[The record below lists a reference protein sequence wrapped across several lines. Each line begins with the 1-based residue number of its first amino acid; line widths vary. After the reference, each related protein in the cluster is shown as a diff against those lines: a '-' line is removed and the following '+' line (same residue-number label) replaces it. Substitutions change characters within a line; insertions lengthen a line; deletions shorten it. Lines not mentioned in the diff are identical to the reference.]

1 MSINKPY
8 PKFYKLVLNSANA
21 RYYNGDFS
29 FDVNIP
35 MWDSLHTK
43 VGWVLGVDSFFT
55 SNTPAGITAT
65 GGGLF
70 GNLHLREL
78 TQITSYTTEKE
89 AQSDCILTFN
99 SASVKNFLST
109 NSVGLPIT
117 DEGFWVNKQ
126 FTMYF
131 TDNALNKVVVPSNTA
146 FQVTIFLWENIE

>member
-21 RYYNGDFS
+21 RYYNGEFS

-35 MWDSLHTK
+35 MGDNLHTK

-55 SNTPAGITAT
+55 SSAIAGITLT
-65 GGGLF
+65 GNALF
-70 GNLHLREL
+70 ANLHLREL
-78 TQITSYTTEKE
+78 TQITSYSTDKK

-99 SASVKNFLST
+99 SGITKNYLDT
-109 NSVGLPIT
+109 DTVGLPIA
-117 DEGFWVNKQ
+117 DENFFINKQ

-131 TDNALNKVVVPSNTA
+131 TDNTLTKVVAPQNSS
-146 FQVTIFLWENIE
+146 FQVTLMLWVNSE

>member
-35 MWDSLHTK
+35 MWDSLTTK
-43 VGWVLGVDSFFT
+43 VGWVLGVDSFLT
-55 SNTPAGITAT
+55 SSAIGGITLT
-65 GGGLF
+65 GGGAF
-70 GNLHLREL
+70 ANLHLREL
-78 TQITSYTTEKE
+78 TQITSYSTDKK

-99 SASVKNFLST
+99 SGMTKNYLGT
-109 NSVGLPIT
+109 DNVGLPIT
-117 DEGFWVNKQ
+117 DENFFINKQ

-131 TDNALNKVVVPSNTA
+131 TDSTLTKVVAPQNSV
-146 FQVTIFLWENIE
+146 FQVTILLWVNVE

>member
-35 MWDSLHTK
+35 LWDSLTTK

-55 SNTPAGITAT
+55 SNTPAGITGT
-65 GGGLF
+65 GGGLY
-70 GNLHLREL
+70 GNLHLKEL
-78 TQITSYTTEKE
+78 TQITSYSTDKK

-99 SASVKNFLST
+99 SASVKNFLT
-109 NSVGLPIT
+109 INSVGLPIA
-117 DEGFWVNKQ
+117 DENFFINKQ
-126 FTMYF
+126 FTLYF
-131 TDNALNKVVVPSNTA
+131 TDNSLNKVVVPSNTS
-146 FQVTIFLWENIE
+146 FQVTILMWVNTE